1 MTNVRTNQ
9 NIMPSILNELMNWNN
24 WEPLMSEPRTT
35 TPKMNITESATEFEI
50 SLCVPGLTKEDL
62 SVSIDSESNLVI
74 EMAQKEMR
82 TEAAKEKRYLRREFG
97 SLQFKRMLSLPENVK
112 KEQISATVENGILN
126 ILLPKYSEQEKQA
139 LSQRI
144 EIK

>member
-82 TEAAKEKRYLRREFG
+82 AEAAKEKRYLRREFG